1 VTDEAKGGAG
11 PNAGRWD
18 ELAARVGEHLGT
30 SEPQLLTQAMVDQ
43 HAETTGDAQWIHND
57 PERARRE
64 GPFGGPIVQGFLLLS
79 LFTAHAGSI
88 GLGALGPITMGVNYG
103 FDRVRFHA
111 PVPVGAAVRTQ
122 VSLGEVRPK
131 PGGSAVVG
139 IDVVVEA
146 LADDGTATPA
156 ATARW
161 LFLAVP

>member
-1 VTDEAKGGAG
+1 MTDDH
-11 PNAGRWD
+11 RWD
-18 ELAARVGEHLGT
+18 QLVARAGEHLGT
-30 SEPQLLTQAMVDQ
+30 SQPQVLDQAMVDR

-57 PERARRE
+57 PERAHRE

-79 LFTAHAGSI
+79 LFTAHAGAL
-88 GLGALGPITMGVNYG
+88 GLGALGPLTMGVNYG

-131 PGGSAVVG
+131 PDGSAVVG
-139 IDVVVEA
+139 IDVVVEV
-146 LADDGTATPA
+146 LDGDGDATPA